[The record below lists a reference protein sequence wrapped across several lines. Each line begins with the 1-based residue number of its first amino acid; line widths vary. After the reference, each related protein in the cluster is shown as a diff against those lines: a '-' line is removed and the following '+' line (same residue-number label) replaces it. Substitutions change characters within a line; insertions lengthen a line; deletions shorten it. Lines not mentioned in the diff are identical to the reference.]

1 MIRIEKLGG
10 DHYVGHAILDN
21 AAALNALTPWMAI
34 ELMNAVQTWQRD
46 KNCHAILI
54 SGDGERAFCA
64 GGDVKYV
71 TQLQPGESD
80 LDRVTRAADYFATEY
95 ALDELLHRSN
105 TPVVV
110 WGDGFVMGGGMG
122 LLQGADV
129 RIVTERTRMAMP
141 ETAIGFFTDV
151 GANHFLNRVPMGL
164 GPLIGISGAHLSGAD
179 AVYLNLADLWLGHEY
194 FEAVKS
200 HLSELE
206 WIGDF
211 EGDLGQIN
219 HLLRGMAPAVNAA
232 DDSGAH
238 QNIQTLLGLRDAPT
252 LWHRFE
258 GLKNLVE
265 HHNPWL
271 QAVGKTAAKASPLS
285 VAVVDNYLRRHRH
298 SSLSECFQADLN
310 LANALI
316 KHGEFTEGVRAL
328 LVDKD
333 QAPNWAYPDFRDV
346 PGELI
351 ASLIR

>member
-1 MIRIEKLGG
+1 MIRTEQLGG
-10 DHYVGHAILDN
+10 DRYVGHAILDN
-21 AAALNALTPWMAI
+21 PAALNALNHPMAI
-34 ELMNAVQTWQRD
+34 ELLRQVQDWQHD

-54 SGDGERAFCA
+54 SGEGDRAFCA

-71 TQLQPGESD
+71 TQLQPGEHD
-80 LDRVTRAADYFATEY
+80 RDRVARAADYFATEY

-105 TPVVV
+105 TPVLV
-110 WGDGFVMGGGMG
+110 WGDGIVMGGGMG
-122 LLQGADV
+122 ILQGADL
-129 RIVTERTRMAMP
+129 RIVTDRTRLAMP

-194 FEAVKS
+194 FDAVKS
-200 HLSELE
+200 HLSQIE

-211 EGDLGQIN
+211 EGNLGQIN
-219 HLLRGMAPAVNAA
+219 HLLRGMAPAVNTA
-232 DDSGAH
+232 DDSDAH
-238 QNIQTLLGLRDAPT
+238 QNLQTLLGLRDAPT

-271 QAVGKTAAKASPLS
+271 QAVGTTAAKASPLS
-285 VAVVDNYLRRHRH
+285 VAVVDAYLRRHRH
-298 SSLSECFQADLN
+298 SSLGECFEGDLN

-316 KHGEFTEGVRAL
+316 TNGEFAEGVRAV

-333 QAPNWAYPDFRDV
+333 QSPNWAYGDVRDV